1 MDQIQRGKKIMNIY
15 DQQNN
20 WQFVSPVILG
30 IKRHLKHRWM
40 YLSIVMSSAVLIG
53 IHVKENLCR
62 FYSERYSICY
72 FHQSTLHCSPVFFMI
87 LCANSHAYYR

>member
-1 MDQIQRGKKIMNIY
+1 MNIC

-20 WQFVSPVILG
+20 LQFVFAVILR
-30 IKRHLKHRWM
+30 IKRHLKHHWM
-40 YLSIVMSSAVLIG
+40 YLSLGMGSAVLTR

-62 FYSERYSICY
+62 FYSETYLLLSPEHI
-72 FHQSTLHCSPVFFMI
+72 TLQYVFFRI